1 MKKAHLT
8 YRIFGTIL
16 SLSIAGL
23 SQAAIKVGVVDFE
36 RALQGVKKGKEA
48 KARLEKKFKDKK
60 SKFEKQKKDFETAQ
74 EEFKK
79 KSLVLS
85 DKAKNDQMVALQ
97 KKFAEL
103 QEQLGT
109 NPSHEWSREFADCLS
124 KHFLERPGRDV
135 AFLARHYYSNDQ
147 IRTFQF
153 KGYDAI
159 FYKLFKDLFQIR
171 VFPAMLSLTSE
182 YDSSTTVPIDQF
194 GVVFPIPLNM
204 EEPTKFNQD
213 TDVIYDFRRRGM
225 EDFDF
230 QIYIFCR
237 SFDHK
242 VSIIYPCCKVSNT
255 SDIC

>member
-23 SQAAIKVGVVDFE
+23 SQAAVKVGVVDFE

-103 QEQLGT
+103 QEANQSAQVEMQKEELNETQPILKGLTEMMPELGK
-109 NPSHEWSREFADCLS
+109 EVGADLV
-124 KHFLERPGRDV
+124 LEAKAGLLYAADKV
-135 AFLARHYYSNDQ
+135 DLTD
-147 IRTFQF
+147 
-153 KGYDAI
+153 
-159 FYKLFKDLFQIR
+159 KLI
-171 VFPAMLSLTSE
+171 E
-182 YDSSTTVPIDQF
+182 
-194 GVVFPIPLNM
+194 
-204 EEPTKFNQD
+204 KFD
-213 TDVIYDFRRRGM
+213 
-225 EDFDF
+225 
-230 QIYIFCR
+230 
-237 SFDHK
+237 K
-242 VSIIYPCCKVSNT
+242 KK
-255 SDIC
+255 